1 MARGTILTLM
11 IFSAAVV
18 ALGAG
23 MAPAEEAA
31 PSAPAVQAP
40 AAAPAPAPA
49 DTRSLAERR
58 KEAVARAVAYL
69 LKEQAPDGSWGKGNT
84 GITALCTDAL
94 LAAGETRKNTAVS
107 RAVDCIL
114 KARQPDGGIYEDVGI
129 KTYTTSIAL
138 MVLLKADS
146 NAHADTV
153 AKARD
158 YLVKTQWD
166 EDESID
172 RSNPWYGGAGYG
184 KHERPDLSNTQFFV
198 EAMHQANVPKD
209 NPLWARVVVFVSR
222 CQDRSES
229 NERTFVGTDSGGMI
243 YAPAKGGES
252 QAGTLDLPDG
262 KKGLK
267 AYGSMTYAGFK
278 SFIYANLKRDDPRVV
293 AALDWIRRHWT
304 FEENPE
310 LGQQG
315 LYYYYRTAAK
325 ALKAWGEDKVMDSRR
340 RTHDWRSELS
350 EAILRRQKPD
360 GSWTNEADRWYEGYG
375 PVPTSYAIQALGEC
389 E

>member
-1 MARGTILTLM
+1 MARGTILTLI

-23 MAPAEEAA
+23 MAPAQEAA
-31 PSAPAVQAP
+31 PSAPAVQSP

-58 KEAVARAVAYL
+58 KEAIARAVAYL

-94 LAAGETRKNTAVS
+94 LAAGETRKNPAVS

-114 KARQPDGGIYEDVGI
+114 KAQKPDGGIYEDVGI

-229 NERTFVGTDSGGMI
+229 NERTFVGTDSGGMV

-252 QAGTLDLPDG
+252 QAGTVDLPDG
-262 KKGLK
+262 KKGLM

-293 AALDWIRRHWT
+293 AALGWIRKNWT

-350 EAILRRQKPD
+350 EAILRRQRPD

-375 PVPTSYAIQALGEC
+375 PVPTSYAIQALSEC

>member
-1 MARGTILTLM
+1 MARGTILRLM

-31 PSAPAVQAP
+31 PSAPAVQSP

-58 KEAVARAVAYL
+58 KEAIARAVAYL

-94 LAAGETRKNTAVS
+94 VAAGETIKNPAVS

-114 KARQPDGGIYEDVGI
+114 KAQKPDGGIYEDVGI

-138 MVLLKADS
+138 MVLLKAGS

-252 QAGTLDLPDG
+252 QAGTVDLPDG

-293 AALDWIRRHWT
+293 AALGWIRKHWT

-350 EAILRRQKPD
+350 EAILRRQRPD

-375 PVPTSYAIQALGEC
+375 PVPTSYAIQALSEC

>member
-1 MARGTILTLM
+1 MARGTILRLM

-23 MAPAEEAA
+23 MAPAQEAA
-31 PSAPAVQAP
+31 PSAPAVQSP

-58 KEAVARAVAYL
+58 KEAIARAVAYL

-94 LAAGETRKNTAVS
+94 LAAGETRKNPAVS

-114 KARQPDGGIYEDVGI
+114 KAQKPDGGIYEDVGI

-229 NERTFVGTDSGGMI
+229 NERTFVGTDSGGMV

-252 QAGTLDLPDG
+252 QAGTVDLPDG

-293 AALDWIRRHWT
+293 AALGWIRKHWT

-375 PVPTSYAIQALGEC
+375 PVPTSYAIQALSEC